1 MLVLASPL
9 IAQNKIIQ
17 KLNAYMQGQHD
28 VNKFLGTVMVTRK
41 DTVLML
47 KAYGLAD
54 QESNVSN
61 TVETKYGLASIT
73 KQIQLV

>member
-1 MLVLASPL
+1 
-9 IAQNKIIQ
+9 
-17 KLNAYMQGQHD
+17 MQGQYD
-28 VNKFLGTVMVTRK
+28 VNKFSGTVMVTRK

-47 KAYGLAD
+47 KAYGLAY
-54 QESNVSN
+54 QEWNVSN

>member
-1 MLVLASPL
+1 
-9 IAQNKIIQ
+9 
-17 KLNAYMQGQHD
+17 MQGQHD
-28 VNKFLGTVMVTRK
+28 VNKFSGTVVVTRN

-54 QESNVSN
+54 QEWNVSN

-73 KQIQLV
+73 KQDPTGVKEKPE